1 MYFVYELYFTVLS
14 LLSIYTFCLADIH
27 AENKK
32 TLVFH
37 HLSECYG
44 YRPDLTYIFVHKAE
58 KGRMIKINMT
68 QTERRYKQ

>member
-32 TLVFH
+32 HWFSII
-37 HLSECYG
+37 HLNAMDS
-44 YRPDLTYIFVHKAE
+44 
-58 KGRMIKINMT
+58 GRISRIYSYT
-68 QTERRYKQ
+68 KQKRVE